1 MKESNEIIV
10 TCPICKKEHSAAAH
24 RVVDV
29 NREEEIQKKLDDDSL
44 FAFDCPDCGCTVQ
57 LNYSFLYQDADIRE
71 YIYVSEEKPA
81 DDAASIDRISKSAMA
96 LAEGKTDDALL
107 RIVYSRRD
115 LKEKLAIFAHGLDD
129 RIVEICKGIA
139 LSQFPA
145 TEDFFATDIRY
156 RDIGG
161 KEVLAIKV
169 SDGTEQYVLDFAG
182 MYGQMYEEYGT
193 LLPPLRNHVF
203 SCVDLEFA
211 AEFLRGLD
219 DEA

>member
-1 MKESNEIIV
+1 MKELNEITV
-10 TCPICKKEHSAAAH
+10 VCPICKKEHSAKAH

-29 NREEEIQKKLDDDSL
+29 NREEDIQKKLDDDSL

-71 YIYVSEEKPA
+71 YIYMSEEKPA
-81 DDAASIDRISKSAMA
+81 EDAASIDQIARSAMA
-96 LAEGKTDDALL
+96 LADGKTEDALL

-115 LKEKLAIFAHGLDD
+115 LKEKIAVFAHGLDD

-139 LSQFPA
+139 LSQLPA

-169 SDGTEQYVLDFAG
+169 SDGTEQYVLDFSG
-182 MYGQMYEEYGT
+182 MYGQMYAEYGS
-193 LLPPLRNHVF
+193 LLPPLRSHVF

-211 AEFLRGLD
+211 AAFLRGLD
-219 DEA
+219 ES